1 MSSGTAELVSDARD
15 ADGWTVVVNG
25 VPSSYVDLADPTR
38 LEFEYM
44 RWVGDVL
51 DCWAPPAVA
60 LRVAHLGGAGCTLA
74 RYVAATRPGST
85 QVVFEHDEHLVA
97 LARTAFDL
105 RTTPRF
111 RVRVLDA
118 RAGVAR
124 LAPVSQDVVIRD
136 AFLGSSVPPHLTTVE
151 FVRQVARVLGQGG
164 LYIANIADGTTLRA
178 SRAEAATALA
188 VFRRVALV
196 VEPSQL
202 RGRRYGNV
210 LLIASARPL
219 SLVELTRRLSAGAA
233 PARALTGRRLADLVA
248 GHAPI
253 TDPNPPPAS
262 DSASAPVNDSGA
274 PPAGV

>member
-1 MSSGTAELVSDARD
+1 M
-15 ADGWTVVVNG
+15 
-25 VPSSYVDLADPTR
+25 
-38 LEFEYM
+38 
-44 RWVGDVL
+44 L
-51 DCWAPPAVA
+51 DCCAAPEAA
-60 LRVAHLGGAGCTLA
+60 LRVVHLGGAGCTLA

-85 QVVFEHDEHLVA
+85 QVVFEHDEHLAA

-111 RVRVLDA
+111 RLRVRDA

-124 LAPVSQDVVIRD
+124 LLPASQDVVIRD

-151 FVRQVARVLGQGG
+151 FVRDVARALGRDG
-164 LYIANIADGTTLRA
+164 LYIANIADGTALRA

-219 SLVELTRRLSAGAA
+219 PLAALTRRLAAGAA

-253 TDPNPPPAS
+253 TD
-262 DSASAPVNDSGA
+262 DRVE
-274 PPAGV
+274 PPAGA